1 MSFCAIY
8 KYYTVTVF
16 DKTIHHTCTLRLN
29 IFSIYD
35 IIYYLKSLFLC
46 LELQDSQTLLMIEK
60 KASLAKTQQITD
72 MKRKLQ
78 LKSTHSSGLN

>member
-1 MSFCAIY
+1 M
-8 KYYTVTVF
+8 
-16 DKTIHHTCTLRLN
+16 
-29 IFSIYD
+29 
-35 IIYYLKSLFLC
+35 C

-60 KASLAKTQQITD
+60 NASLAKTQQITD